1 LYIHSKPILLASVT
15 LPVQRHSSVTSNTG
29 IELVGETDDEHVG
42 DIDIDSVCKAVGEL
56 VGDTDGE
63 ANGDL
68 VGVLGTTLGTTYN
81 HRLGKF
87 V

>member
-1 LYIHSKPILLASVT
+1 M
-15 LPVQRHSSVTSNTG
+15 QRHSSVTSNTG